1 MSSNVA
7 SSLAPLRNGKG
18 VAQMLTDAPHL
29 AAYPPHVQRVAA
41 WSYRYI
47 EDPVPDRDDIMRQV
61 TVTDLSTAVEV
72 ARSDWPQWRAA

>member
-1 MSSNVA
+1 MSSKHAEVKTG
-7 SSLAPLRNGKG
+7 SGF
-18 VAQMLTDAPHL
+18 AQMLRDAPHL

-47 EDPVPDRDDIMRQV
+47 EDPVPDRDGIMRQV

>member
-1 MSSNVA
+1 MSSKHAEVKTG
-7 SSLAPLRNGKG
+7 SGI
-18 VAQMLTDAPHL
+18 AQMLRDAPHL

>member
-1 MSSNVA
+1 MPFRHATSEARIPPSQIPQ
-7 SSLAPLRNGKG
+7 LLR
-18 VAQMLTDAPHL
+18 DAL
-29 AAYPPHVQRVAA
+29 EWSTFPPHVQRVAA